1 MTDTFQCGDPGG
13 LVAYL
18 YDECDPG
25 ERELIAAHITRCAA
39 CASEIDTLGA
49 TRRTLTAWTPPD
61 MALGFEIT
69 RPHDVGPAANS
80 PARVLGP
87 TIAWWRAPLPAW
99 AQAAAAVVIFAAG
112 LSLGVA
118 RSDSSGQ
125 SAALGAGEAPS
136 ASRASATN
144 VSREELA
151 QLEQRLRAE
160 MSQMRTV
167 SSVASVPAPARGAD
181 ALMTEVRALI
191 AQSNE
196 EQNRDFTL
204 RLVDLASSVETQR
217 RMDMASVRQSIG
229 QQSGVIGTEL
239 RQYREAI
246 DQIDRRTNNM
256 LINASERSR

>member
-1 MTDTFQCGDPGG
+1 MNDTFQCGDPGA
-13 LVAYL
+13 LVGYL

-25 ERELIAAHITRCAA
+25 ERELIAAHITRCAT

-61 MALGFEIT
+61 LALGFQIT
-69 RPHDVGPAANS
+69 RPHDVGPAANQ
-80 PARVLGP
+80 PARVLEP

-125 SAALGAGEAPS
+125 SASPGAGVAPN

-167 SSVASVPAPARGAD
+167 SSVASAPARGAD
-181 ALMTEVRALI
+181 ALMTEIRALI

>member
-1 MTDTFQCGDPGG
+1 MNDTFQCGDPGA

-18 YDECDPG
+18 YDECEPG
-25 ERELIAAHITRCAA
+25 ERELIAAHITRCAT
-39 CASEIDTLGA
+39 CASDIDTLGA

-61 MALGFEIT
+61 MALGFQIT
-69 RPHDVGPAANS
+69 RPHDVGPAANQ
-80 PARVLGP
+80 PARVLEP
-87 TIAWWRAPLPAW
+87 SIAWWRAPLPAW

-125 SAALGAGEAPS
+125 SPSLGAGVAPS
-136 ASRASATN
+136 ASRPSATN
-144 VSREELA
+144 VSRDELA

-167 SSVASVPAPARGAD
+167 SPVASVPARAD

-217 RMDMASVRQSIG
+217 RMDMASVRQSMG

>member
-1 MTDTFQCGDPGG
+1 MCDVRKRHRHVGRDTSNADRVDAARHGAWLSDHPAPRCRAGG
-13 LVAYL
+13 Q
-18 YDECDPG
+18 P
-25 ERELIAAHITRCAA
+25 
-39 CASEIDTLGA
+39 ASQ
-49 TRRTLTAWTPPD
+49 
-61 MALGFEIT
+61 
-69 RPHDVGPAANS
+69 
-80 PARVLGP
+80 VLEP
-87 TIAWWRAPLPAW
+87 TIAWWRAPLPGW

-118 RSDSSGQ
+118 RSDSSRQ
-125 SAALGAGEAPS
+125 SPSLGAGVAPS
-136 ASRASATN
+136 ASRPSATN

-167 SSVASVPAPARGAD
+167 SPVSPVASVPARAD

-217 RMDMASVRQSIG
+217 RMDMASVRQSMG

-246 DQIDRRTNNM
+246 DQIDRRTNSM

>member
-69 RPHDVGPAANS
+69 RPHDVGPAANP

>member
-1 MTDTFQCGDPGG
+1 MNDTFQCGDPGA
-13 LVAYL
+13 LVGYL

-25 ERELIAAHITRCAA
+25 ERELIAAHITRCAT

-61 MALGFEIT
+61 LALGFQIT
-69 RPHDVGPAANS
+69 RPHDVGPAANQ
-80 PARVLGP
+80 PARLEP

-125 SAALGAGEAPS
+125 SASLGAGVAPS

-160 MSQMRTV
+160 MSQMRMV
-167 SSVASVPAPARGAD
+167 SSVAAAPAPARGAD
-181 ALMTEVRALI
+181 ALMTEIRALI